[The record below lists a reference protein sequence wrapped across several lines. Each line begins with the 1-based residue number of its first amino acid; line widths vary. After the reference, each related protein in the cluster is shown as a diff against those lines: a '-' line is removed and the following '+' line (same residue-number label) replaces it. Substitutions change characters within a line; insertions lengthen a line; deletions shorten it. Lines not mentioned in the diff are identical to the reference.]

1 MRHVEFRIISTRC
14 IRTSPVQ
21 VQRFLQVFK
30 LRDLRHSKRLKR
42 LKNKIKKM
50 AGSQDFDGH
59 EHIVVMLHLIDL
71 NFFVLLISFSY
82 YCSFNH
88 SCHCVLSWSKWVI
101 QCF

>member
-1 MRHVEFRIISTRC
+1 
-14 IRTSPVQ
+14 
-21 VQRFLQVFK
+21 
-30 LRDLRHSKRLKR
+30 
-42 LKNKIKKM
+42 M

-88 SCHCVLSWSKWVI
+88 SCHCVLSWSKWAI